1 MPQVN
6 EKLTHFTKV
15 LMDEAAAETQVVEAE
30 IQAAREKARAKA
42 EDQVLQEAYQYIKS
56 EVARLRTE
64 SGRRISR
71 QMQDNKRK
79 LYLRREEMA
88 QEVFSQV
95 RTRLAAYVETPAY
108 QEKLLSLFREAMQR
122 LGTVSRLTVYLRP
135 EDRACAPM
143 LDEACG
149 SAYLTVEDGSFLL
162 GGLVVESEERAL
174 RIDATFDTALDELN
188 GHFAEQFGLSLD
200 DGSLA
205 T

>member
-1 MPQVN
+1 MPQIN
-6 EKLTHFTKV
+6 EKLMHFTQV
-15 LMDEAAAETQVVEAE
+15 LMDEATAETRVVEAE

-88 QEVFSQV
+88 QDVFGQV
-95 RTRLAAYVETPAY
+95 RAKLAAYVETPAY
-108 QEKLLSLFREAMQR
+108 QDKLLSLFREALTR
-122 LGTVSRLTVYLRP
+122 LGEVFQLTVYLRP
-135 EDRACAPM
+135 EDRVYAPL

-149 SAYLTVEDGSFLL
+149 NAYLKVEDGSFAL
-162 GGLVVESEERAL
+162 GGLVVESEEKAL
-174 RIDATFDTALDELN
+174 RIDATFDTAMEELN
-188 GHFAEQFGLSLD
+188 GHFAEQFGLSLAD
-200 DGSLA
+200 
-205 T
+205 